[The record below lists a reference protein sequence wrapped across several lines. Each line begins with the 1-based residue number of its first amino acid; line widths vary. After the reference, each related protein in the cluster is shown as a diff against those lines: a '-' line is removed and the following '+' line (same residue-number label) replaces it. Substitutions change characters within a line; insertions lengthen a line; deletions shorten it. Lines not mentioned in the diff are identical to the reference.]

1 MFPMFTSNVFDQIC
15 CWHGLCSITWHLR
28 WLSCHKTTASVALLS
43 NKWYS
48 NLKFLFLSFFLFQ
61 ISMNVWEVVLIV
73 TKTHGVRTLRAHINA
88 SAKKGIMGMEP
99 VVKSE
104 TCAHKFAWCS
114 FKQWCSFCS
123 FFLHKSIPCFQI
135 DMFRISAWN
144 LRIYIAVYILTSLI
158 RLVASLSFS

>member
-15 CWHGLCSITWHLR
+15 CWRGSCSITWHLR
-28 WLSCHKTTASVALLS
+28 WLSRHKTTASVALLS

-48 NLKFLFLSFFLFQ
+48 DLKFLFLSFFLFQ

-104 TCAHKFAWCS
+104 TCAHKFAWCIVS
-114 FKQWCSFCS
+114 NNDVVFVLFSAQINTLFPNWYVSDIG
-123 FFLHKSIPCFQI
+123 LKS
-135 DMFRISAWN
+135 
-144 LRIYIAVYILTSLI
+144 
-158 RLVASLSFS
+158 

>member
-15 CWHGLCSITWHLR
+15 CWRGSCSITWHLR
-28 WLSCHKTTASVALLS
+28 WLSRHKTTASVALLS

-123 FFLHKSIPCFQI
+123 FFSHKSIPCLQI

-158 RLVASLSFS
+158 RLVAPLSFS

>member
-1 MFPMFTSNVFDQIC
+1 MFPMFTSNVFNQIC

-28 WLSCHKTTASVALLS
+28 WFSRHKTTASVALLS
-43 NKWYS
+43 KKWYS

-123 FFLHKSIPCFQI
+123 FFRTNQYLVSKLICFGYRLEI
-135 DMFRISAWN
+135 
-144 LRIYIAVYILTSLI
+144 LGYILLSLYW
-158 RLVASLSFS
+158 RL